1 MESAR
6 GAWGPWPAGDGARL
20 GLGVGGRRP
29 TEGRQCEHAEI
40 SAKSGSAPTSFQGT
54 SGRRSWRRREVSGR
68 RQGLREVGQA
78 PVGVWGLQ
86 RAAEVWEA
94 TTERMSRGLR
104 PAPRKRGARG
114 RGQRRPPG
122 ARIAE
127 IGSESGLVFASCGV
141 WRCWQQVP
149 RNPHQTGSGGR
160 GQLPWTDV
168 ALRVV
173 WILVTTARA
182 PPGVA
187 GQSPVQ
193 PRRPGLA
200 PCGATRWLLLRP
212 LVVQQW
218 DTGRVLPGPSRDSP
232 GAAGD
237 GAVGQTF
244 GRWGRSRRRLP
255 ALRHAFPKLRPHPHG
270 CWTGAEGVRPPQRV

>member
-1 MESAR
+1 MDDRRQGPRAWPCSPPGPGSLCAAAGDTVESAR
-6 GAWGPWPAGDGARL
+6 GAWGPWPAGDGAQL

-78 PVGVWGLQ
+78 PVGVWVWGLQ

-122 ARIAE
+122 VCLQRMSAEGAR
-127 IGSESGLVFASCGV
+127 GPDS
-141 WRCWQQVP
+141 
-149 RNPHQTGSGGR
+149 RNR
-160 GQLPWTDV
+160 
-168 ALRVV
+168 LRK
-173 WILVTTARA
+173 W
-182 PPGVA
+182 PGVRQLWGLEVLA
-187 GQSPVQ
+187 ASSP
-193 PRRPGLA
+193 
-200 PCGATRWLLLRP
+200 
-212 LVVQQW
+212 
-218 DTGRVLPGPSRDSP
+218 
-232 GAAGD
+232 
-237 GAVGQTF
+237 
-244 GRWGRSRRRLP
+244 
-255 ALRHAFPKLRPHPHG
+255 
-270 CWTGAEGVRPPQRV
+270 